1 MKRQLKKIFLLFILS
16 TFYFILSTSY
26 TQAVCPVCTIAVSAC
41 VGLAQYFGIDDMIT
55 GVWIGGL
62 IVSMALWTVSYFE
75 KKNIRFKGR
84 EIAILAFYY
93 LIIIVPFYWKGLIG
107 HPFNKIW
114 TLDKLLVGIII
125 GSIFFFLSAAIN
137 SWLKKRNGDKVYFP
151 FQKVIIPLVT
161 LGILSIIF
169 YLITC

>member
-1 MKRQLKKIFLLFILS
+1 MSGKFKNIFFFLLTSFFLLFAS
-16 TFYFILSTSY
+16 SA
-26 TQAVCPVCTIAVSAC
+26 QAVCPVCTIAVSAC
-41 VGLAQYFGIDDMIT
+41 VGLAQYFGIDDTIT

-75 KKNIRFKGR
+75 KKNFQFKR
-84 EIAILAFYY
+84 RKIAILAFYY

-125 GSIFFFLSAAIN
+125 GSLFFFLSSALN
-137 SWLKKRNGDKVYFP
+137 SWLKKRNGDRVYFP
-151 FQKVIIPLVT
+151 FQKVAIPLAV
-161 LGILSIIF
+161 LGLLSAVF
-169 YLITC
+169 YFLTC